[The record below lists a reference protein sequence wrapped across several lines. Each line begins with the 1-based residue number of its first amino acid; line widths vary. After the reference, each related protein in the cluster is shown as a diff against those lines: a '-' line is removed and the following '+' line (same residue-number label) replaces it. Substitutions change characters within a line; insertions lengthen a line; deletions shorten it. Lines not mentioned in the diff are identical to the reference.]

1 MRKLYYKKGWMD
13 LDKIEY
19 NFIDNE
25 SEIREKINSLDKL
38 ANLHLMKIHDLYV
51 EDLFFM
57 SAIDKSIKLINSF
70 LFALEEENVTVLA
83 TLTRVQM
90 DCVLRIYASTL
101 VKDSGDFCRSVLY
114 DNVPINRIK
123 DKYNK
128 NLTDRY
134 LCESLG
140 KYLNQPIYDSYKK
153 ISGFVH
159 LSSSS
164 FHNITRAHKEYDFS
178 MFISRK
184 NRVEDEM
191 IYKKHSIELANQ
203 FYYFGLILVEILFD
217 SWLEQKEK

>member
-1 MRKLYYKKGWMD
+1 MD

-25 SEIREKINSLDKL
+25 SEIREKISTLDKL
-38 ANLHLMKIHDLYV
+38 ANLYLMKIHDLYV

-70 LFALEEENVTVLA
+70 LFAFEEKNVTVLA

-90 DCVLRIYASTL
+90 DCVLRTYASTL

-114 DNVPINRIK
+114 DNIPINRIK

-128 NLTDRY
+128 NLTDKY

-140 KYLNQPIYDSYKK
+140 KYLNQPIYDSYKDLR
-153 ISGFVH
+153 ICP
-159 LSSSS
+159 S
-164 FHNITRAHKEYDFS
+164 FF
-178 MFISRK
+178 
-184 NRVEDEM
+184 
-191 IYKKHSIELANQ
+191 
-203 FYYFGLILVEILFD
+203 
-217 SWLEQKEK
+217 